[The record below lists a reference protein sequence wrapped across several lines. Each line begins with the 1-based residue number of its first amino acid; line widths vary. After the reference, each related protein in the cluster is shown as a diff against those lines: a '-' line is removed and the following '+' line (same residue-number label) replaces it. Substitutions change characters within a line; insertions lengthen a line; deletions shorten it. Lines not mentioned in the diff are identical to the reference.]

1 VGYVVHKVLYAL
13 ARVVT
18 SLLRQRSA
26 VEDTSKEWKCLCE
39 HLITVKAD
47 SIDDAQ
53 RKAAEEMRGIAC
65 KPEDWSCW
73 EELRSA

>member
-1 VGYVVHKVLYAL
+1 MVHKVLYAL

-73 EELRSA
+73 EVSRGS